1 MEHKTTRAHTELPHT
16 RGGRPFASVP
26 GACAL
31 RVRPGGAGQ
40 AGRGP
45 RPASGA
51 EGRSVGPTL
60 SLRHGRRRKAMLCRL
75 PWEPRGAGPP
85 SRPPSRR
92 RAQHVRR
99 GHPEARRASSSL
111 GGTREQRFESRDRFA
126 APRAVAE
133 ASGVGAPRLRPRG
146 GRGRGSVRVPPPP
159 RRWHLRSPF
168 RAGARPA
175 AGGGC
180 EGASGDRRSA
190 RLRSPGL
197 NRLVTNNLLKILRAN
212 LELLASG
219 VFLLVGTPTFP
230 APGFTPRCHLRTRR
244 PARVLWCPFSESTL
258 SHN

>member
-85 SRPPSRR
+85 LRPPSRR

-133 ASGVGAPRLRPRG
+133 ASGVGALRLRPRG
-146 GRGRGSVRVPPPP
+146 GVGKCPRAPASPPLAPALAVPSGRPSSCGGRVRRGFWRQTLSTSQEPWFKSFG
-159 RRWHLRSPF
+159 
-168 RAGARPA
+168 
-175 AGGGC
+175 
-180 EGASGDRRSA
+180 
-190 RLRSPGL
+190 
-197 NRLVTNNLLKILRAN
+197 NKQLVKNLKGKSR
-212 LELLASG
+212 
-219 VFLLVGTPTFP
+219 TF
-230 APGFTPRCHLRTRR
+230 GQQCV
-244 PARVLWCPFSESTL
+244 PARGDPHISSTRLHPSL
-258 SHN
+258 SPQDPETSTSPMVSIFRVHAFP

>member
-1 MEHKTTRAHTELPHT
+1 MEHKTTRAHTELPHS

-85 SRPPSRR
+85 LRPPSRR

-111 GGTREQRFESRDRFA
+111 GGTREQRFESRERFA

-146 GRGRGSVRVPPPP
+146 GGGGGEVSACP
-159 RRWHLRSPF
+159 RL
-168 RAGARPA
+168 PA
-175 AGGGC
+175 AGTC
-180 EGASGDRRSA
+180 ARRSERA
-190 RLRSPGL
+190 PVQLRGAGA
-197 NRLVTNNLLKILRAN
+197 KG
-212 LELLASG
+212 LLATDAQHVSG
-219 VFLLVGTPTFP
+219 SLV
-230 APGFTPRCHLRTRR
+230 
-244 PARVLWCPFSESTL
+244 
-258 SHN
+258 